1 MKKIWK
7 SKGTIIGLAVVCILI
22 VGTCLIVRM
31 KKDGGSFEPGRPPD
45 ETVTGWEEADSPDR
59 EETEPDSSTE
69 WQEQE
74 TLPQQETENRD
85 EVVIEFTT
93 EPMQTETP
101 EAPEPQGELT
111 DPSNPPTYTEEVEV
125 QPEGS
130 LPETTESLPQEAPPE
145 TQPEASAEQPSTVQ
159 EEPAQDQ
166 PESTPQMDGVREDGA
181 VYDPVFGWVVPSPII
196 QSEITSDGD
205 PNKMVGHM
213 D

>member
-7 SKGTIIGLAVVCILI
+7 SKGTIIGLAVVCVL
-22 VGTCLIVRM
+22 VAGTCLIVRM
-31 KKDGGSFEPGRPPD
+31 KKDGGPFDPGRPPD
-45 ETVTGWEEADSPDR
+45 ETVTEWEEADSPDQER
-59 EETEPDSSTE
+59 TEPDSSAG

-74 TLPQQETENRD
+74 TLPQQEMENRD

-93 EPMQTETP
+93 EPAQPETP

-130 LPETTESLPQEAPPE
+130 LPETTESLSQEAPPE

>member
-7 SKGTIIGLAVVCILI
+7 SKRTIIGLAAVCILI
-22 VGTCLIVRM
+22 AGTCLIVRM
-31 KKDGGSFEPGRPPD
+31 KKDGGSFDPGRPPD
-45 ETVTGWEEADSPDR
+45 EMVSEWEEADSLDR
-59 EETEPDSSTE
+59 EETEPGSGTE

-74 TLPQQETENRD
+74 TLPQQEAENRD

-93 EPMQTETP
+93 EPVQPETP

-130 LPETTESLPQEAPPE
+130 LPETTESLSQEAPPE

>member
-1 MKKIWK
+1 M
-7 SKGTIIGLAVVCILI
+7 
-22 VGTCLIVRM
+22 RM
-31 KKDGGSFEPGRPPD
+31 KKDGGPFDPGRPPD
-45 ETVTGWEEADSPDR
+45 EMVSEWEEADSPDQ
-59 EETEPDSSTE
+59 EETEPDSSTG

-93 EPMQTETP
+93 EPVQPETP

-111 DPSNPPTYTEEVEV
+111 DPSNPPTYTEEV
-125 QPEGS
+125 QPEES
-130 LPETTESLPQEAPPE
+130 LPETTESLPPE
-145 TQPEASAEQPSTVQ
+145 TSAEQPSMIQ
-159 EEPAQDQ
+159 EEAAQDQ

-196 QSEITSDGD
+196 QIEGDSDGD

>member
-7 SKGTIIGLAVVCILI
+7 SKGTIIGLAVVCVL
-22 VGTCLIVRM
+22 VAGTCLIVRM
-31 KKDGGSFEPGRPPD
+31 KKDGGSFDPGRPPD
-45 ETVTGWEEADSPDR
+45 ETVTEWEEADSPDQER
-59 EETEPDSSTE
+59 TEPDSSAG

-74 TLPQQETENRD
+74 TLPQQEMENRD

-93 EPMQTETP
+93 EPAQPETP

-111 DPSNPPTYTEEVEV
+111 DPSTPPTYTEEVEV

-130 LPETTESLPQEAPPE
+130 LPEATESLPAEVPPE
-145 TQPEASAEQPSTVQ
+145 TQPETPAEQPSTVQ
-159 EEPAQDQ
+159 EEAVQDQ

-181 VYDPVFGWVVPSPII
+181 VYDPLFGWVVPSPII
-196 QSEITSDGD
+196 QIEGDSDGD